1 MWDNDHI
8 PTVEF
13 ALKPSYSAA
22 IANMANA
29 FRAAGSKS
37 GVQLMQRTQYAMDI
51 HAKAFVEKLGTDTQE
66 KAREIE
72 RDQVGHSKSG
82 YIPTGNLM
90 RSIEHREASDGLT
103 TTVQPTATAKA
114 KNSKEAGYEYGQAVE
129 FGLKDRNYAAEPF
142 MKPAGEEV
150 SKNLNGRSRQALN
163 QAIKEARQ

>member
-13 ALKPSYSAA
+13 GLNPSYSAA
-22 IANMANA
+22 ITSMSNA
-29 FRAAGSKS
+29 FRSVGSKA
-37 GVQLMQRTQYAMDI
+37 GVQLMQRTQYAMDT
-51 HAKAFVEKLGTDTQE
+51 HAKAFIEKLGTDTQQ

-90 RSIEHREASDGLT
+90 RNINHHESDDGLT
-103 TTVQPTATAKA
+103 TQTYPEAQ
-114 KNSKEAGYEYGQAVE
+114 SKDGYNYGQAVE
-129 FGLKDRNYAAEPF
+129 FGLKDRNYPADPF

-163 QAIKEARQ
+163 EAMKEARQ